1 MCAINIMG
9 KKKGVYHDNPS
20 CHVLFPILWIA
31 RTASNMPDSCSCE
44 HDLNAS
50 LWSGGLPGSHC
61 FGKEMLDFQRAAW
74 CGSKSYSS
82 RGQTVWLIGDKEQVM
97 I

>member
-1 MCAINIMG
+1 MCAINTMG
-9 KKKGVYHDNPS
+9 KKKRVYHDNPS
-20 CHVLFPILWIA
+20 CHGLLLIVWIA
-31 RTASNMPDSCSCE
+31 QTTVNMPDSCSCE

-50 LWSGGLPGSHC
+50 LWAGGLPGSLR

-82 RGQTVWLIGDKEQVM
+82 RGQTVWLVGDKEQVM
-97 I
+97 T